1 MTPTLPV
8 GKRRFRHAAVL
19 RAALGQAFTCQYLHG
34 CGTAIK
40 AQGHVKNLNR
50 RIDRAP
56 SIKTRLTLCS
66 ATIEV
71 ANAYSRNLS
80 ANMRNQQ

>member
-1 MTPTLPV
+1 MPPFCGQL
-8 GKRRFRHAAVL
+8 F
-19 RAALGQAFTCQYLHG
+19 GQAFTCQYLHG